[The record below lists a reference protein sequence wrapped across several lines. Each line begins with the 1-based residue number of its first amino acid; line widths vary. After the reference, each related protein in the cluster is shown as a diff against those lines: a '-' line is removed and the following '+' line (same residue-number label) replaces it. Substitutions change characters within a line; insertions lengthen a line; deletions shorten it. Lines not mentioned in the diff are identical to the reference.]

1 MKRHKLYDERAEKLM
16 KRLFEKQGIKNA
28 DFSAKEATEE
38 AQVKEA
44 PRYGEDY
51 ADMDGEE
58 EERDF
63 DTDIKDAQEIYDEVE
78 QALEGILGDAM
89 TESIME
95 KIEDD
100 IKDFALA
107 IAEEVEAKKEEIKK
121 SKIASTQEEINSLKA
136 KLEAIKS
143 GDDLLEEEKPDEDG
157 DGVPDWAD
165 KKPGEDDTEEDK

>member
-1 MKRHKLYDERAEKLM
+1 MKRHKLYNERAEKLM
-16 KRLFEKQGIKNA
+16 KRLFEKQGINKVDIA
-28 DFSAKEATEE
+28 AKE

-51 ADMDGEE
+51 ADMDGEEE

-100 IKDFALA
+100 IKDFAMA

-165 KKPGEDDTEEDK
+165 EKPGEDDTEEDK

>member
-1 MKRHKLYDERAEKLM
+1 MKRHKIYNKRAEELM
-16 KRLFEKQGIKNA
+16 KRLFEKQGIDQVDIA
-28 DFSAKEATEE
+28 AKE

-63 DTDIKDAQEIYDEVE
+63 DMDIKDAQEIYDEVE
-78 QALEGILGDAM
+78 QALEAILGDAM

-100 IKDFALA
+100 IKDFAMA
-107 IAEEVEAKKEEIKK
+107 IAEERDAKMEEIKK
-121 SKIASTQEEINSLKA
+121 SKIAATQEEINNLKA
-136 KLEAIKS
+136 KLESIKNDE
-143 GDDLLEEEKPDEDG
+143 GEIVEETEDSS
-157 DGVPDWAD
+157 
-165 KKPGEDDTEEDK
+165 EDK

>member
-1 MKRHKLYDERAEKLM
+1 MKRHNIFNKRAEELM
-16 KRLFEKQGIKNA
+16 KKIFEKQGIEV
-28 DFSAKEATEE
+28 DISAKE

-51 ADMDGEE
+51 ADMDGDD

-63 DTDIKDAQEIYDEVE
+63 DMDIKDAQEIYDEVE
-78 QALEGILGDAM
+78 QALESILGEAM

-100 IKDFALA
+100 IKDFAMA

-121 SKIASTQEEINSLKA
+121 SKIAATQEEINNLKA
-136 KLEAIKS
+136 KLEAIKNDE
-143 GDDLLEEEKPDEDG
+143 GEIVEETED
-157 DGVPDWAD
+157 
-165 KKPGEDDTEEDK
+165 TSEDK

>member
-1 MKRHKLYDERAEKLM
+1 MKRHKLYNERAEKLM
-16 KRLFEKQGIKNA
+16 KRLFEKQGINKVDIA
-28 DFSAKEATEE
+28 AKE

-63 DTDIKDAQEIYDEVE
+63 DMDIKDAQEIYDEVE
-78 QALEGILGDAM
+78 QALEAILGDAM

-100 IKDFALA
+100 IKDFAMA
-107 IAEEVEAKKEEIKK
+107 IAEERDAKMEEIKK
-121 SKIASTQEEINSLKA
+121 SKIAATQEEINNLKA
-136 KLEAIKS
+136 KLESIKNDE
-143 GDDLLEEEKPDEDG
+143 GEIVEETEDSS
-157 DGVPDWAD
+157 
-165 KKPGEDDTEEDK
+165 EDK

>member
-1 MKRHKLYDERAEKLM
+1 MKRHKIYNKRAEDLM
-16 KRLFEKQGIKNA
+16 KRLFEKQGIDQVDIA
-28 DFSAKEATEE
+28 AKE

-100 IKDFALA
+100 IKDFAMA
-107 IAEEVEAKKEEIKK
+107 IAEERDAKMEEIKK
-121 SKIASTQEEINSLKA
+121 SKIAATQEEINSLKA
-136 KLEAIKS
+136 KLEAIKN
-143 GDDLLEEEKPDEDG
+143 GDDLLEEE
-157 DGVPDWAD
+157 
-165 KKPGEDDTEEDK
+165 KPGEDDTEEDK

>member
-1 MKRHKLYDERAEKLM
+1 MKRHNIFNKRAEELM
-16 KRLFEKQGIKNA
+16 KKIFEKQGIQV
-28 DFSAKEATEE
+28 DISAKE

-51 ADMDGEE
+51 ADMDGDD

-63 DTDIKDAQEIYDEVE
+63 DMDIKDAQEIYDEVE
-78 QALEGILGDAM
+78 QALEAILGDAM

-100 IKDFALA
+100 IKDYAMA

-121 SKIASTQEEINSLKA
+121 SKIAATQEEINNLKA
-136 KLEAIKS
+136 KLEAIKNDE
-143 GDDLLEEEKPDEDG
+143 GEIVEETED
-157 DGVPDWAD
+157 AS
-165 KKPGEDDTEEDK
+165 EDK

>member
-1 MKRHKLYDERAEKLM
+1 MKRHNIFNKRAEELM
-16 KRLFEKQGIKNA
+16 KKIFEKQGIQV
-28 DFSAKEATEE
+28 DISAKE

-51 ADMDGEE
+51 ADMDGDD

-63 DTDIKDAQEIYDEVE
+63 DMDIKDAQEIYDEVE

-100 IKDFALA
+100 IKDYAMA

-121 SKIASTQEEINSLKA
+121 SKIASTQEEINNLKA
-136 KLEAIKS
+136 KLEAIKNDE
-143 GDDLLEEEKPDEDG
+143 GEIVEETED
-157 DGVPDWAD
+157 AS
-165 KKPGEDDTEEDK
+165 EDK

>member
-1 MKRHKLYDERAEKLM
+1 MKRHNIFNKRAEELM
-16 KRLFEKQGIKNA
+16 KKIFEKQGIEV
-28 DFSAKEATEE
+28 DISAKE

-51 ADMDGEE
+51 ADMDGDD

-63 DTDIKDAQEIYDEVE
+63 DMDIKDAQEIYDEVE
-78 QALEGILGDAM
+78 QALESILGDTM

-100 IKDFALA
+100 IKDYAMA

-121 SKIASTQEEINSLKA
+121 SKIAATQEEINNLKA
-136 KLEAIKS
+136 KLEAIKNDE
-143 GDDLLEEEKPDEDG
+143 GEIVEETED
-157 DGVPDWAD
+157 AS
-165 KKPGEDDTEEDK
+165 EDK

>member
-1 MKRHKLYDERAEKLM
+1 MKKI
-16 KRLFEKQGIKNA
+16 FEKQGIEV
-28 DFSAKEATEE
+28 DISAKE

-51 ADMDGEE
+51 ADMDGDD

-63 DTDIKDAQEIYDEVE
+63 DMDIKDAQEIYDEVE
-78 QALEGILGDAM
+78 QALESILGDTM

-100 IKDFALA
+100 IKDYAMA

-121 SKIASTQEEINSLKA
+121 SKIAATQEEINNLKA
-136 KLEAIKS
+136 KLEAIKNDE
-143 GDDLLEEEKPDEDG
+143 GEIVEETED
-157 DGVPDWAD
+157 AS
-165 KKPGEDDTEEDK
+165 EDK

>member
-1 MKRHKLYDERAEKLM
+1 MKKAKLKRAEDLM
-16 KRLFEKQGIKNA
+16 KRLFEKQGINKVDIA
-28 DFSAKEATEE
+28 AKE

-63 DTDIKDAQEIYDEVE
+63 DMDIKDAQQIYDEVE

-100 IKDFALA
+100 IKDFAMA
-107 IAEEVEAKKEEIKK
+107 IAEERDAKMEEIKK
-121 SKIASTQEEINSLKA
+121 SKIAATQEEINNLKA
-136 KLEAIKS
+136 KLESIKN
-143 GDDLLEEEKPDEDG
+143 GEGEIVEETEDSS
-157 DGVPDWAD
+157 
-165 KKPGEDDTEEDK
+165 EDK

>member
-1 MKRHKLYDERAEKLM
+1 MKKAKLKRAEDLM
-16 KRLFEKQGIKNA
+16 KRLFEKQCINKVDIA
-28 DFSAKEATEE
+28 AKE

-63 DTDIKDAQEIYDEVE
+63 DMDIKDAQQIYDEVE

-107 IAEEVEAKKEEIKK
+107 IAEERDAKMEEIKK
-121 SKIASTQEEINSLKA
+121 SKIAATQEEINNLKA
-136 KLEAIKS
+136 KLEAIKNDE
-143 GDDLLEEEKPDEDG
+143 GEIVEETEDSS
-157 DGVPDWAD
+157 
-165 KKPGEDDTEEDK
+165 EDK